1 MEMEQIIRL
10 IKEVSNSNLRRF
22 KYIKDNLSVELSKD
36 IIHAN
41 ETYEGLP
48 SKIHLRDE
56 EDVNKMED
64 KKKDKKKELENSN
77 NFIIKSPIVGT
88 FYSSPSQ
95 EGAPYVEVG
104 DTVKKGQVV
113 AIVEAMK
120 IMNEIE
126 SSVDGVVEEILVKD
140 QDVVEFGQS
149 LFVIKI
155 DN

>member
-1 MEMEQIIRL
+1 M
-10 IKEVSNSNLRRF
+10 
-22 KYIKDNLSVELSKD
+22 SKD
-36 IIHAN
+36 IIRNN
-41 ETYEGLP
+41 ETYGGLV
-48 SKIHLRDE
+48 SKAHLRDE
-56 EDVNKMED
+56 DDINKMED
-64 KKKDKKKELENSN
+64 KKKVEMKELENSN

-95 EGAPYVEVG
+95 EAAPYVEVG

-126 SSVDGVVEEILVKD
+126 SSVDGIVEKILVKD
-140 QDVVEFGQS
+140 QDVVEFGQP
-149 LFVIKI
+149 LYAIKI